1 MAQRYIPVTEKEA
14 KEQKEG
20 GNIGLPFGL
29 CEKYG
34 ISLPENA
41 TPSQAWDALQEKTG
55 LSPDDFYEKLDKEE
69 DEASPQDELEELLGE
84 EFKGYKGQEAISKLL
99 QEKRGYVKGA
109 FHRDDIGDIDLLWG
123 NDRLGLR
130 HIILQRRKEKET
142 EEEKVRHVN
151 ELLSNLGEA
160 IEKAHFKK
168 KNNRG
173 NFEFQFEKSYIVIAP
188 EYHGNQITYVL
199 TAYKRN

>member
-1 MAQRYIPVTEKEA
+1 MAKKDDKGYLHAESNGRFVSKDEQDAKREEA
-14 KEQKEG
+14 KKIYDSDSG
-20 GNIGLPFGL
+20 PIIPR
-29 CEKYG
+29 
-34 ISLPENA
+34 S
-41 TPSQAWDALQEKTG
+41 
-55 LSPDDFYEKLDKEE
+55 DDFSAKEKSPSI
-69 DEASPQDELEELLGE
+69 DEILGE
-84 EFKGYKGQEAISKLL
+84 EFKGYKGQAAIDKLL
-99 QEKRGYVKGA
+99 QEKHGHVKGA

-123 NDRLGLR
+123 NDRLGLQ

-151 ELLSNLGEA
+151 ELLSNLGES

-173 NFEFQFEKSYIVIAP
+173 NFEFQYEKSYIVIAP